1 MLKNK
6 DLKLMAQYG
15 YLEDTYNLAFLYFFF
30 YFLASILKFTKEM
43 FIFGFGMVLIC
54 QILLIAYDITS
65 KKLKNEKS
73 KKETTK
79 RKNK

>member
-6 DLKLMAQYG
+6 DLKLTTQYC
-15 YLEDTYNLAFLYFFF
+15 YLEDTYNIAFMYFFF
-30 YFLASILKFTKEM
+30 YFIASTLIFTKGL

-54 QILLIAYDITS
+54 QILLIAYDIVS